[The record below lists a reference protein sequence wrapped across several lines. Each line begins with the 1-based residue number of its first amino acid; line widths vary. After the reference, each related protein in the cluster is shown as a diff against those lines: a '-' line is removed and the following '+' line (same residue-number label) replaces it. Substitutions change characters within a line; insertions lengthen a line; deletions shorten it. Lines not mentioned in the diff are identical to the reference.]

1 MAHFCGLLTGWL
13 EFSKVCRG
21 NFSKKGDNISATM
34 TKYSRTHCVLLLLM
48 SCDLVTY
55 FATASYFKSK
65 ESFFC
70 LQLIQNYKY
79 TMEPK
84 VFLKSHNCNFTRS
97 VVVVD
102 DISLEALAWIVWLCS
117 ICFLQSLYWI
127 TILVFFCGRI
137 FTYFCELEPPDDN
150 RRSRRTVRK
159 EFISKG
165 RMPMMA
171 VDQRYMILSGF
182 VLHRYISFMFSSTI
196 KWEVYVRG
204 LQSNFHFLTW
214 STYRTF
220 RDNLPAW
227 PPDGYIMA
235 VVVFFGL
242 ILFHVVVLVT
252 SVLQITS
259 FRFRKLFLRLHR
271 FSTNIRS
278 HRHFLLTKSY
288 RCTTYMPRFV

>member
-1 MAHFCGLLTGWL
+1 MGPSGKVRHYFYLFILQFYYLIMSVARLAH
-13 EFSKVCRG
+13 
-21 NFSKKGDNISATM
+21 NFLPLVFAYLFAGD
-34 TKYSRTHCVLLLLM
+34 
-48 SCDLVTY
+48 
-55 FATASYFKSK
+55 
-65 ESFFC
+65 
-70 LQLIQNYKY
+70 
-79 TMEPK
+79 
-84 VFLKSHNCNFTRS
+84 NCNFTRL
-97 VVVVD
+97 VGVVD

-127 TILVFFCGRI
+127 IILVCFCGCI
-137 FTYFCELEPPDDN
+137 FTYFCEWEPPDDN
-150 RRSRRTVRK
+150 RRTRRTVRK

-204 LQSNFHFLTW
+204 LQSHFHFLTW

-252 SVLQITS
+252 SVLQIAS

-271 FSTNIRS
+271 FFYKYPISSALPSHEKLPMHHIYASIFLSTDDMETITNRAKFDTDS
-278 HRHFLLTKSY
+278 
-288 RCTTYMPRFV
+288 TTAIVDNSANAHIWTI